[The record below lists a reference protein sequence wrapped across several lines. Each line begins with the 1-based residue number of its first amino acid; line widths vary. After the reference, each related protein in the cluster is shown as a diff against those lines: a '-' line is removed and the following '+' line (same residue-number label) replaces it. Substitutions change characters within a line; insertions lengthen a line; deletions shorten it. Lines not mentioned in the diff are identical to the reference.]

1 MQEQIKPDTC
11 QQRPRARQG
20 IKIKRSLYMSVPV
33 CVCER
38 ERERQREREREGER
52 DGEMSATAST
62 LKEELL
68 KIRSATANALK
79 RAEDAI
85 FAL

>member
-1 MQEQIKPDTC
+1 
-11 QQRPRARQG
+11 
-20 IKIKRSLYMSVPV
+20 
-33 CVCER
+33 
-38 ERERQREREREGER
+38 
-52 DGEMSATAST
+52 MSATAST